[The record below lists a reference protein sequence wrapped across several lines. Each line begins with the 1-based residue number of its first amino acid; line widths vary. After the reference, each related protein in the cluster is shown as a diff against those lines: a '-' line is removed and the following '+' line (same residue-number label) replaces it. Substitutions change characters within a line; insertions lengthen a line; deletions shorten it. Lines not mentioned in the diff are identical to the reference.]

1 MVDHPLVSQEI
12 RSYMEKHQI
21 ESGLNKALNRVL
33 SELP

>member
-1 MVDHPLVSQEI
+1 MADHPLVTSEI

-21 ESGLNKALNRVL
+21 ESGLNKALNKVL